1 MPDDRIFET
10 IAFNKDTIKEHL
22 EEVAFLN
29 KGLEINFI
37 IEADKGE
44 EVTDFYIYHRDYGVK
59 MLMFGL
65 CNYDASE
72 QEEILYANA
81 PRYMDIYK
89 DEYMD

>member
-1 MPDDRIFET
+1 MKNFSESDIK
-10 IAFNKDTIKEHL
+10 KDVKSITVYTL
-22 EEVAFLN
+22 PN
-29 KGLEINFI
+29 GYI

-44 EVTDFYIYHRDYGVK
+44 EITDFYIYHKDYGVK

>member
-1 MPDDRIFET
+1 MCET
-10 IAFNKDTIKEHL
+10 LENGRNKYVKTITVYTL
-22 EEVAFLN
+22 PS
-29 KGLEINFI
+29 GFI

>member
-1 MPDDRIFET
+1 MKNFSESDT
-10 IAFNKDTIKEHL
+10 KKDVKSITVYTL
-22 EEVAFLN
+22 PN
-29 KGLEINFI
+29 GYI

-44 EVTDFYIYHRDYGVK
+44 EITDFYIYHKDYGVK